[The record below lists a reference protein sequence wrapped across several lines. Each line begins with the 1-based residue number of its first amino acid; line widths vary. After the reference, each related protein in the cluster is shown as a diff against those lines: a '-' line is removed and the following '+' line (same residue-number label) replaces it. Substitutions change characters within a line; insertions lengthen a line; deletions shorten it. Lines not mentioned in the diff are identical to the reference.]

1 MSLPARVAATCRRW
15 QMFAPGDR
23 VLVAV
28 SAGPDSVA
36 LLAVLQSLTGELRIS
51 LGAAHFNHGIRSEE
65 ATAADAALVRS
76 LSARYALPV
85 HFGAGAVP
93 ELAARAGLSLEHA
106 AREARYAFLR
116 RVAREHGYGRIAT
129 GHTLDD
135 QAETVLL
142 ALTRGAGL
150 AGLGGIRPV
159 VDDVVRPLIEA
170 TRDDVLSF
178 LAQAGISYCTDETNV
193 DPSYPRNRVRHRL
206 LPILAAEFNPSIKQ
220 TIARTAEIVREDD
233 RLLDEYAAQL
243 YDRAVVRSSRNVLS
257 LDVAALA
264 QAPAP
269 LARRVLRRAV
279 SCQAEAAGGHVAG
292 DGRPP
297 AAEYRQVAAHVEDL
311 LELLRRDARGAVIE
325 LPGSLWAE
333 VGYGS
338 LLIRSDMRRDSAPPA
353 TQPGQDCWALPV
365 PGALDVPGRG
375 WRLAARLVG
384 AQGEDGADAH
394 AWRAGLHDGRLAFT
408 AYLAADNL
416 KPPLSVRIRRPGD
429 RMRPHGG
436 PGERKLQDVLVDA
449 RLPRRLRDRLP
460 VVCDRDGRILAVLPV
475 RAAQA
480 AVVDSQTKTVLEVT
494 GSVEFGDDAALLDHI
509 YQPW

>member
-36 LLAVLQSLTGELRIS
+36 LLAVLHSLADDLLIS
-51 LGAAHFNHGIRSEE
+51 LGVAHFNHGIRAEE
-65 ATAADAALVRS
+65 ATAADAALVRG

-93 ELAARAGLSLEHA
+93 ELAAATGLSLEHA

-150 AGLGGIRPV
+150 AGLGGIHPV

-178 LAQAGISYCTDETNV
+178 LAQAGISYRTDETNL
-193 DPSYPRNRVRHRL
+193 DPGYPRNRVRHRL
-206 LPILAAEFNPSIKQ
+206 LPVLAAEFNPSIKE
-220 TIARTAEIVREDD
+220 TISRTAEIVRDDD
-233 RLLDEYAAQL
+233 RLLDEYAAGL
-243 YDRAVVRSSRNVLS
+243 YARAVVRSSTNVLS
-257 LDVAALA
+257 LDAAALA

-269 LARRVLRRAV
+269 LARRVLRRAL
-279 SCQAEAAGGHVAG
+279 SCQAEVAEG
-292 DGRPP
+292 RVTDDGL
-297 AAEYRQVAAHVEDL
+297 AVANGYRQIAAHVEDL
-311 LELLRRDARGAVIE
+311 LGLLRRDARGAVIE
-325 LPGSLWAE
+325 LPGTLWAE
-333 VGYGS
+333 LGYGR
-338 LLIRSDMRRDSAPPA
+338 LLIRSDKRENSALA
-353 TQPGQDCWALPV
+353 AVQPGEDCWVLPV
-365 PGALDVPGRG
+365 PGTLDVPGMG
-375 WRLAARLVG
+375 WHLTARLVST
-384 AQGEDGADAH
+384 QGEDGADAH
-394 AWRAGLHDGRLAFT
+394 AWRVGLDEGRLKFA

-416 KPPLSVRIRRPGD
+416 KLPLAVRIRRPGD
-429 RMRPHGG
+429 RLRPHGG

-460 VVCDRDGRILAVLPV
+460 VVCDHDGHILAVLPV
-475 RAAQA
+475 RAAQP
-480 AVVDSQTKTVLEVT
+480 AVVASQANTVLEVT
-494 GSVEFGDDAALLDHI
+494 GFIELGDDGALLDHI